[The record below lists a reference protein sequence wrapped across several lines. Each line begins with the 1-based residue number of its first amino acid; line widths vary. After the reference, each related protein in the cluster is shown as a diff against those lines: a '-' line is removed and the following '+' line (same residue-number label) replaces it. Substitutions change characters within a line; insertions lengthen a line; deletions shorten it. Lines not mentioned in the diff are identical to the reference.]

1 MIDHYLFL
9 KKEYDNLDWNII
21 NAFLEKY
28 NILEF
33 EKITRSIAFK
43 LFDGDELDNQ
53 ELEMFEAIIN
63 SGIFGN
69 ESVRLVNEI
78 SNMDVSSVEEA
89 KRIIMWRRLF
99 PPKKKMIADYRV
111 LEKHRYLLP
120 AMYAYRLIKA
130 AFNFKKTKQE
140 IDMINNSKN

>member
-1 MIDHYLFL
+1 M
-9 KKEYDNLDWNII
+9 
-21 NAFLEKY
+21 
-28 NILEF
+28 EF

-99 PPKKKMIADYRV
+99 PPKKKMIADYRI
-111 LEKHRYLLP
+111 LEKHPYLLVGT
-120 AMYAYRLIKA
+120 YIYRLFKALFNGKRTLNEVKTIK
-130 AFNFKKTKQE
+130 NIE
-140 IDMINNSKN
+140 IDEKN